1 MLSIE
6 QIVNDP
12 DFVRRKLIDRG
23 ETPPIEELIELDA
36 RRRVFVQE
44 GDELRAR
51 RNEVSRGIGQ
61 TGGKPSPDQIAEMR
75 SVGDQ
80 IKSIEGEQEGVERAL
95 NDLLMALPNLPMD
108 SVPVGP
114 DEGSNVI
121 VREGPTPVDPGFDVE
136 PNWDFA
142 DRTGIFDLAAGARM
156 SGARFYVLKGKGAA
170 LQRALSD
177 WMLDVH
183 TREHGYTEIAPPF
196 MVRSEAMTAS
206 GNLPKF
212 ADNLFRDAEEDL
224 WLIPTA
230 EVGLN
235 YLHAGEIL
243 ESDELPLKYVAHTPC
258 FRRERTAAG
267 RDTRGIKRVHQF
279 EKVEMFQYVDP
290 EQSDGVLEAMI
301 DDAIDLCERL
311 GLPWRLLALATGD
324 ISFQSAQT
332 FDLEVWA
339 PGSQEWLEVSS
350 LSNCTDFQARRS
362 NTRYRPEPGAG
373 PRFPHTLNGSGLALP
388 RMVIAVLENFQ
399 QPDGT
404 VTIPEPLRSYT
415 GFDSIP

>member
-12 DFVRRKLIDRG
+12 DFVRQKLVDRG
-23 ETPPIEELIELDA
+23 ETPPIDEIVQLDA
-36 RRRVFVQE
+36 GRRTLVHE

-61 TGGKPSPDQIAEMR
+61 SGGKPSPGQIAEMR
-75 SVGDQ
+75 SVGDR
-80 IKSIEGEQEGVERAL
+80 IRTIEADQDEIQQKL
-95 NDLLMALPNLPMD
+95 QDLLMALPNLPRD
-108 SVPVGP
+108 AVPVGP
-114 DEGSNVI
+114 DEDSNVI
-121 VREGPTPVDPGFDVE
+121 VREGSPPTDRDFDVE

-142 DRTGIFDLAAGARM
+142 DRTGIFDLAAGAKM

-183 TREHGYTEIAPPF
+183 TREHGYIEIAPPY
-196 MVRSEAMTAS
+196 MVRSEAMTAA

-212 ADNLFRDAEEDL
+212 ADELFHDEEDDL

-230 EVGLN
+230 EVVLN
-235 YLHAGEIL
+235 YLHSGEII
-243 ESDELPLKYVAHTPC
+243 EPGKLPLKYVAHTPC

-267 RDTRGIKRVHQF
+267 RDTRGIKRVRQF
-279 EKVEMFQYVDP
+279 EKVEMFQFVDP
-290 EQSDGVLEAMI
+290 EQSEGVLDAMI

-332 FDLEVWA
+332 YDLEVWS
-339 PGSQEWLEVSS
+339 PGIEEWLEVSS
-350 LSNCTDFQARRS
+350 LSDCTDFQARRS
-362 NTRYRPEPGAG
+362 NTRFRRQPDAG
-373 PRFPHTLNGSGLALP
+373 PRFVHSLNGSGLALP
-388 RMVIAVLENFQ
+388 RIVIAILENFQ